1 MKNFKT
7 TTYQHAFE
15 WAEAE
20 RARLGCEAK
29 PVNIVGPEYPMP
41 PDNGNLYTLYNNGRD
56 ITLLR
61 TDLPEGRVKYERI
74 TNFDEL
80 RFKSYPVVK
89 CLMQAGVRLC
99 DVAEGRSEGFYIK
112 EVYAL

>member
-20 RARLGCEAK
+20 RA
-29 PVNIVGPEYPMP
+29 
-41 PDNGNLYTLYNNGRD
+41 
-56 ITLLR
+56 
-61 TDLPEGRVKYERI
+61 
-74 TNFDEL
+74 EL